1 MGRYEPVVIT
11 DQQGKA
17 YNCKAFVPNKLPLNP
32 DIQIDKKLTNLI
44 SDTAYKIG
52 QLDSIIDTLPNKN
65 NIISQYSLKEA
76 VLSSQIEGTQSSYQD
91 AMLYELLKDDVLDY
105 EKAMNVNLVDLLET
119 ISYMAALET
128 SMKMLKKLPISLRII
143 NKAHEILLKYGRR
156 GTNKAPGK
164 FRSFPNYIA
173 GAGESPA
180 EASYIS
186 PPANYV
192 VELISNLEKYI
203 NNRLDDENVF
213 IKIAITH
220 AQFEMIHPYYD
231 GNGRI
236 GRLLITLML
245 YENKLIREPIIYP
258 SLYFKKNRDLYYES
272 LRNISLKGDWQSWI
286 TFFLNGLVYAAENAI
301 STAER
306 LKKIFDEDKKKI
318 EKKIQTSGNIVMV
331 FESFQKNP
339 LQRIKD
345 IKSEYNLSNPTI
357 GKHLE
362 KLEELGII
370 KKSKRSFYRKTIIY
384 TYDRYINAIG
394 LE

>member
-1 MGRYEPVVIT
+1 
-11 DQQGKA
+11 
-17 YNCKAFVPNKLPLNP
+17 
-32 DIQIDKKLTNLI
+32 
-44 SDTAYKIG
+44 
-52 QLDSIIDTLPNKN
+52 
-65 NIISQYSLKEA
+65 
-76 VLSSQIEGTQSSYQD
+76 
-91 AMLYELLKDDVLDY
+91 
-105 EKAMNVNLVDLLET
+105 
-119 ISYMAALET
+119 
-128 SMKMLKKLPISLRII
+128 
-143 NKAHEILLKYGRR
+143 
-156 GTNKAPGK
+156 
-164 FRSFPNYIA
+164 
-173 GAGESPA
+173 
-180 EASYIS
+180 
-186 PPANYV
+186 
-192 VELISNLEKYI
+192 
-203 NNRLDDENVF
+203 
-213 IKIAITH
+213 
-220 AQFEMIHPYYD
+220 
-231 GNGRI
+231 
-236 GRLLITLML
+236 ML